1 MTLLL
6 KSFSLKFGPF
16 ERLACLLQGLQ
27 RPCQPHDERWG
38 FGNWRRLPLARRG
51 ITFFSLGLITG
62 NWKTSGN
69 SVVADVWLV
78 GRFEFWNTPTQP
90 KESRGT
96 ERSRKRKFLWLPLGK
111 MLKTLRIKNSR
122 SSCWTEVERPSGG
135 VYLRD
140 YLWQDCLSRSSLR
153 RVDCFAKIISSAK
166 MNIRQSRQCFHHGEG
181 FRFTP
186 SRKKKKR
193 THTSY
198 FKTED
203 KKLASLGPDDTF
215 PC

>member
-16 ERLACLLQGLQ
+16 ERLACLLRGLQ

-111 MLKTLRIKNSR
+111 MLKTLRIKNS
-122 SSCWTEVERPSGG
+122 
-135 VYLRD
+135 
-140 YLWQDCLSRSSLR
+140 Q
-153 RVDCFAKIISSAK
+153 
-166 MNIRQSRQCFHHGEG
+166 
-181 FRFTP
+181 
-186 SRKKKKR
+186 KKKKKIHGAPAGHR
-193 THTSY
+193 LSGHPEESIWEII
-198 FKTED
+198 FGKTAF
-203 KKLASLGPDDTF
+203 LALVYGE
-215 PC
+215 